1 MHSTGQIVYLQTVVK
16 ALASRRNYRSSYTG
30 NLEERERW
38 MERSRRRRSKKTCER
53 SRIGQDGYQRQQ
65 DSTRAAQEEED
76 PLYNWPVSLFLK
88 SFFPYISPRNS
99 VRFDSSSTQREKPS
113 RHSSLLFFIDKTPGR
128 IDGMGGRQGQH

>member
-1 MHSTGQIVYLQTVVK
+1 MDGK
-16 ALASRRNYRSSYTG
+16 KK
-30 NLEERERW
+30 
-38 MERSRRRRSKKTCER
+38 KKTCET

-88 SFFPYISPRNS
+88 SFSPYISPRNS

-113 RHSSLLFFIDKTPGR
+113 RPRAQLSFVFY
-128 IDGMGGRQGQH
+128 